1 MPGMLNDFIGDA
13 WKVPVKFRRLHT
25 DAKLPKYIHSGDAGM
40 DVYLH
45 VSYPPLS
52 SGEIRIIPVGFAV
65 EIPAGYELQVR
76 PRSGLA
82 SRGINAHFGTIDSNF
97 RNEVGVI
104 LTNNSHAI
112 QPLNAGDRIAQLVLS
127 KVPTCVWEVVDELGE
142 SERDGGFGSSGVN

>member
-1 MPGMLNDFIGDA
+1 MLNDLKNYK
-13 WKVPVKFRRLHT
+13 WEVPVKFRRLHAN
-25 DAKLPKYIHSGDAGM
+25 AKLPKYIHSGDAGM
-40 DVYLH
+40 DVYLP

-82 SRGINAHFGTIDSNF
+82 SRGINAHFGTIDSSF

-112 QPLNAGDRIAQLVLS
+112 QPLNMGDRIAQLVLS
-127 KVPTCVWEVVDELGE
+127 RVPICAWEVVDELEE
-142 SERDGGFGSSGVN
+142 SERDGGFGSSGVSD